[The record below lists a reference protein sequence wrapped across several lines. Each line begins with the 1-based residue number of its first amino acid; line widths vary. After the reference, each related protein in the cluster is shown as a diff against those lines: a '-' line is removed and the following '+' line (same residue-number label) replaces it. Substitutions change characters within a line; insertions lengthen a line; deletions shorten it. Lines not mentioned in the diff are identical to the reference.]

1 MTLFTSP
8 VQGQPTALTTSYS
21 DSAGRRQRLRQILH
35 DQALIRGRA
44 IRLSS
49 GRVSDIY
56 FNVKRPLFDPEA
68 ISLIADEIIELLRN
82 EAVDTVGGMA
92 MGAVPIVA
100 AVCARSF
107 PARPLRGFFVR
118 KDIKDYGTQS
128 LIEGRFDSDGPI
140 VLLEDVTTTGG
151 STLQA
156 AAAVRE
162 AGGEVAKAIT
172 VVDRLEG
179 ARETLAAEGITLIAL
194 FTSDD
199 FRT

>member
-1 MTLFTSP
+1 
-8 VQGQPTALTTSYS
+8 LTISHS
-21 DSAGRRQRLRQILH
+21 DGAGPDGAGRRQRLRQILV
-35 DQALIRGRA
+35 DQAVIRGRVMTLA
-44 IRLSS
+44 S

-68 ISLIADEIIELLRN
+68 ASLIADEIIELLRG
-82 EAVDTVGGMA
+82 ETIDAVGGMA

-118 KDIKDYGTQS
+118 KDVKEYGTQS
-128 LIEGRFDSDGPI
+128 LIEGRFDSGGHV

-156 AAAVRE
+156 ATTVRQ
-162 AGGEVAKAIT
+162 AGGHVAKAIT

-179 ARETLAAEGITLIAL
+179 ARENLAAEGIELIAL

-199 FRT
+199 FRS